1 MEVTTGRFLLRE
13 FTEADAAQFVAYHE
27 DPRYLAFSS
36 ARDASPQRSRGLL
49 AMFHDWARE
58 QPRRHYQFAIA
69 AVYTPAL
76 LLGCCGLR
84 GIEDR
89 VAEIGIE
96 LAPRYWGRH
105 GCALEVMCALIE
117 FGFRDLELNEI
128 CGETV
133 SANDR
138 IARLATWLGFTS
150 ARRDGAPE
158 WMQGR
163 GWHEVEWRL
172 PSEAWHAQ
180 RKHRARRSISARN
193 LEPR

>member
-1 MEVTTGRFLLRE
+1 
-13 FTEADAAQFVAYHE
+13 
-27 DPRYLAFSS
+27 
-36 ARDASPQRSRGLL
+36 
-49 AMFHDWARE
+49 
-58 QPRRHYQFAIA
+58 
-69 AVYTPAL
+69 
-76 LLGCCGLR
+76 
-84 GIEDR
+84 
-89 VAEIGIE
+89 
-96 LAPRYWGRH
+96 
-105 GCALEVMCALIE
+105 MCALIE

-128 CGETV
+128 RGETV

-180 RKHRARRSISARN
+180 RKHGDQFPRVILSRVSAARI
-193 LEPR
+193 